1 MEPFSQ
7 DSWNLLLE
15 RISDKRCTPFI
26 GAGASATYFP
36 VGARIAEEWARESN
50 YPLGDN
56 TDLTRVAQY
65 LAITKDPMWPKDRIA
80 KRIRT
85 VEVPVSS
92 SPDEPHQ
99 VLAALELPVYLTT
112 NYDGLMTQALKERG
126 KTVQESICVWN
137 SGVSAFMPPRF
148 ALSPDFMPTT
158 DNPLVYHLHG
168 HHEFPESLVLT
179 EDDYL
184 DYLIRITHDKDLLP
198 LVVRKAFMSASL
210 LFVGYRIADW
220 NFRVLFRSLV
230 TYLEFALGRSHY
242 SVQSIPREDELSV
255 EEKKRAQDYL
265 VRYFDRQNI
274 TVFWGYSQDFA
285 AELGRRWR
293 ELSGAG

>member
-1 MEPFSQ
+1 MDLFGQ

-15 RISDKRCTPFI
+15 RISDKRCTPFV

-36 VGARIAEEWARESN
+36 VGAKLAEEWAEESN

-65 LAITKDPMWPKDRIA
+65 LAITRDPMWPKDRMSKLIGSVNPP
-80 KRIRT
+80 T
-85 VEVPVSS
+85 LT

-112 NYDGLMTQALKERG
+112 NYDGLMTDALKERG
-126 KTVQESICVWN
+126 KKVQESICIWN
-137 SGVSAFMPPRF
+137 SGISAFMPPRF
-148 ALSPDFMPTT
+148 ALDPEFAPTP
-158 DNPLVYHLHG
+158 DNPLVFHLHG

-184 DYLIRITHDKDLLP
+184 DYLIRIASDKDLLP

-242 SVQSIPREDELSV
+242 SVQSIPREDELTA
-255 EEKKRAQDYL
+255 EGKKRAQDYL

-274 TVFWGYSQDFA
+274 TVFWGFSQDFTT
-285 AELGRRWR
+285 ELGRRWR
-293 ELSGAG
+293 EMSGVG

>member
-1 MEPFSQ
+1 MEPFGQ
-7 DSWNLLLE
+7 ESWNLLLE
-15 RISDKRCTPFI
+15 RIADKRCTPFI

-36 VGARIAEEWARESN
+36 VGAKIAEEWAQESG

-65 LAITKDPMWPKDRIA
+65 LAVTKDPMWPKDRIS
-80 KRIRT
+80 KRIR
-85 VEVPVSS
+85 EVKTPSS
-92 SPDEPHQ
+92 GSPDDPHQ
-99 VLAALELPVYLTT
+99 VLATLELPVYLTT

-126 KTVQESICVWN
+126 KSVQESICIWN
-137 SGVSAFMPPRF
+137 TTVSAFLPPRF
-148 ALSPDFMPTT
+148 TLDPNYTPTP

-184 DYLIRITHDKDLLP
+184 DYLIRIAHDKDLLP

-230 TYLEFALGRSHY
+230 TYLEYALGRSHY
-242 SVQSIPREDELSV
+242 SVQSIPRADELS
-255 EEKKRAQDYL
+255 EQDKKRAQDYL
-265 VRYFDRQNI
+265 IRYFDRQNI
-274 TVFWGYSQDFA
+274 TVFWGYSQEFT

-293 ELSGAG
+293 ELRGG